1 VRNFLVFAVKFLHY
15 LAERSGMKTNQGIQ
29 KAVRFSQNEPNLSF
43 GRSLL
48 VSGSLV
54 LMMLITGCAQPE
66 ATKATTTTTPSTTTP
81 DTVTP
86 APTYLYVATGA
97 CYSGTGNTT
106 FTTLTSSNLLY
117 RINTSTGQKD
127 ITVADYNAFPASTG
141 DSPVGVASVDS
152 DNLLVLVENATSGR
166 RIESLPKSSLP
177 SRSIFSGNITV
188 MSAVLRGLLRLS
200 DGSLLISKSSGIEK
214 LTPSGVRIGAPLIPN
229 NLGATCGATITLM
242 TSFSILNNSKIV
254 FTHAAATH
262 NRFGIISASGYS
274 GAGDCLGAQ
283 AAPAATA
290 YPVASVY
297 VAASNQLIV
306 AYAGNAVTTNL
317 NSIYVYD
324 INETTNAITNP
335 TVLYDASLYPATY
348 NHLMYG
354 ISAMAYDADTKSLY
368 VSTAISNATTVVNYA
383 IEKFTYDPTA
393 KTITRA
399 TTSTPFYNYGIDTK
413 CIASMTV
420 AN

>member
-1 VRNFLVFAVKFLHY
+1 
-15 LAERSGMKTNQGIQ
+15 MKTNQGSQTIVRTSQ
-29 KAVRFSQNEPNLSF
+29 KSLILSF
-43 GRSLL
+43 SRAQL
-48 VSGSLV
+48 VIGSLA
-54 LMMLITGCAQPE
+54 LMILVTGCAQPE
-66 ATKATTTTTPSTTTP
+66 ATKATTAAPSTTPTTP
-81 DTVTP
+81 D
-86 APTYLYVATGA
+86 PTYLYVATGA

-127 ITVADYNAFPASTG
+127 ITIADYNAFPASTG
-141 DSPVGVASVDS
+141 DSPVGVASVDT
-152 DNLLVLVENATSGR
+152 DNLIVLVENSTSGR
-166 RIESLPKSSLP
+166 RVESLQKKSLI
-177 SRSIFSGNITV
+177 SRSMFSGNTTI

-200 DGSLLISKSSGIEK
+200 DGSILINKSSGIEK
-214 LTPSGVRIGAPLIPN
+214 MTSSGVRIGSPLITN
-229 NLGATCGATITLM
+229 NLGATCGSTITQM

-254 FTHAAATH
+254 YTHAAAGQ

-274 GAGDCLGAQ
+274 VAGDCLGAQ
-283 AAPAATA
+283 AAPNASA

-306 AYAGNAVTTNL
+306 AYAGNAVTTAL

-324 INETTNAITNP
+324 INETTNAITGA
-335 TVLYDASLYPATY
+335 TVLYDASLFPATY
-348 NHLMYG
+348 KYLLYG
-354 ISAMAYDADTKSLY
+354 ISSMAYDADTKSLF
-368 VSTAISNATTVVNYA
+368 VATAISNATTVVNYA

-420 AN
+420 SN